1 MKTRLSCII
10 DDETQT
16 NMKTPRIFRFLVH
29 LLFDEELRV
38 LFLSV
43 LVVLFVGTI
52 AYAYLEGLH
61 PFDAFYFSAIT
72 LTTIGFGDIAPHTIG
87 GKLFTIIYIF
97 FGLVLMLSTI
107 NIVTYQLIRHEQEE
121 LRRSKRLKI
130 KSGQSKK

>member
-16 NMKTPRIFRFLVH
+16 NMKTPRIFRFLIH

-43 LVVLFVGTI
+43 LFVLLIGTI
-52 AYAYLEGLH
+52 AYSLLEGLH
-61 PFDAFYFSAIT
+61 LFDAFYFSAIT
-72 LTTIGFGDIAPHTIG
+72 LTTIGFGDIAPLTVG

-107 NIVTYQLIRHEQEE
+107 NVVTYQLIRHEQEE
-121 LRRSKRLKI
+121 MRRTKRLKANTR
-130 KSGQSKK
+130 K